1 MKNTFASSLSL
12 RDRTKTLC
20 IARLV
25 ILLFAFSLS
34 ASAIEISRV
43 EPAFWWAGMNNSE
56 LQILVQ
62 GKDIAR
68 SQVQL
73 DYPDVKIKEVVR
85 VENPNYLFIYLEIGK
100 EARPG
105 TLNLVFTEGKK
116 KVVKNYELK
125 ERANSIGA
133 QGFNSSDV
141 LYLIMPDRFANGDTK
156 NDDLDEA
163 DIDRNN
169 PNARHG
175 GDLAGISDRLDYLSD
190 LGVSAIWLN
199 PVLENK
205 MPEKKYRS
213 YHGYAVTDFYKID
226 RRFGS
231 NKDYCQLIEKIHNK
245 GMKVVMDMIYNHC
258 GSSHW
263 WMNDF
268 PCKDWLNHQDS
279 FVPTNHNLY
288 AAVDI
293 HAPQSEVDGLTEGWF
308 VESMPDLNQ
317 KNPYL
322 ATYLI
327 QNSIWWIEYARIDGI
342 RHDTHP
348 YVDFDFLSKWCKAVL
363 DEYPDFNMVGESWYL
378 NSAPLA
384 WWQRNS
390 KISDKQSHLKT
401 TMDFN
406 LMNAAQE
413 MNLRQIYEVIA
424 QDFLYEDVN
433 NILIFLDNHDLSR
446 FVKKEETDLNRF
458 KQAIAF
464 LLTTRGIPQLYYGT
478 EILMSGEKSEG
489 DGALRKDFP
498 GGWATDTRNA
508 FTPAGRTALQNEAFD
523 YLQKLLQWRK
533 SNKAVTEGK
542 LIHYAPSWNE
552 DVYVYA
558 RIKDNSKVLVILNGS
573 TKEQSLSPEKYREV
587 IENAGSGKDIISG
600 KTIDLKDQIV
610 VPAKG
615 VYIIEL

>member
-1 MKNTFASSLSL
+1 MKKHIIHLL
-12 RDRTKTLC
+12 LLC
-20 IARLV
+20 ISFSG
-25 ILLFAFSLS
+25 FALN
-34 ASAIEISRV
+34 IDRV
-43 EPAFWWAGMNNSE
+43 EPAFWWTGMNNPE
-56 LQILVQ
+56 LQILVH
-62 GKDIAR
+62 GKNIAR

-73 DYPDVKIKEVVR
+73 DYPDVRIKEVVK

-105 TLNLVFTEGKK
+105 TLNLIFNEGKK
-116 KVVKNYELK
+116 KVIQGYELK

-133 QGFNSSDV
+133 QGFNASDV

-190 LGVSAIWLN
+190 LGVTAIWLN

-231 NKDYCQLIEKIHNK
+231 NEDYCRLIEKIHGK

-268 PCKDWLNHQDS
+268 PCKDWLNHQDG
-279 FVPTNHNLY
+279 FVSTNHNLY

-293 HAPQSEVDGLTEGWF
+293 HAPQSEVNGLTEGWF

-348 YVDFDFLSKWCKAVL
+348 YVDYDFLSKWCKAVL
-363 DEYPDFNMVGESWYL
+363 DEYPGFNMVGESWYL

-390 KISDKQSHLKT
+390 KVSNKQSNLKT

-406 LMNAAQE
+406 LMNACQD
-413 MNLRQIYEVIA
+413 MDLRKIYEVIA

-458 KQAIAF
+458 KQALAF

-489 DGALRKDFP
+489 DGNLRKDFP
-498 GGWATDTRNA
+498 GGWSGDPVDA
-508 FTPAGRTALQNEAFD
+508 FTSAGRTVLQNEAFD

-533 SNKAVTEGK
+533 TNKAVTEGK

-558 RIKDNSKVLVILNGS
+558 RIKDNNKVLVILNGS
-573 TKEQSLSPEKYREV
+573 TEEQTLSPEKYREV
-587 IENAGSGKDIISG
+587 IGNAGSGKDIISG
-600 KTIDLKDQIV
+600 KTIDLNGKII

-615 VYIIEL
+615 VYILEL

>member
-1 MKNTFASSLSL
+1 MKKHIIHLL
-12 RDRTKTLC
+12 LLC
-20 IARLV
+20 IS
-25 ILLFAFSLS
+25 ISGFALN
-34 ASAIEISRV
+34 IDRI
-43 EPAFWWAGMNNSE
+43 EPAFWWTGMNNPE
-56 LQILVQ
+56 LQMLVH
-62 GKDIAR
+62 GKNIAH
-68 SQVQL
+68 SQMQL
-73 DYPDVKIKEVVR
+73 DYPDVKIKELVK

-116 KVVKNYELK
+116 KVVQEYELK

-133 QGFNSSDV
+133 QGFNASDV

-163 DIDRNN
+163 DIDRKN

-190 LGVSAIWLN
+190 LGVTAIWLN

-231 NKDYCQLIEKIHNK
+231 NEDYCQLIEKIHGK

-268 PCKDWLNHQDS
+268 PCRDWLNHQDG

-293 HAPQSEVDGLTEGWF
+293 HAPQSEVDGLTKGWF

-348 YVDFDFLSKWCKAVL
+348 YVDYDFLSKWCKAVL

-390 KISDKQSHLKT
+390 KVSDKQSNLKT

-406 LMNAAQE
+406 LMNACQE

-446 FVKKEETDLNRF
+446 FVKKDETDLNRF
-458 KQAIAF
+458 KQALAF
-464 LLTTRGIPQLYYGT
+464 LLTTRGIPQIYYGT

-489 DGALRKDFP
+489 DGYLRKDFP
-498 GGWATDTRNA
+498 GGWSGDPVNA
-508 FTPAGRTALQNEAFD
+508 FVKSGRTDLQNEAFD

-533 SNKAVTEGK
+533 TNKAVTEGE

-558 RIKDNSKVLVILNGS
+558 RIKENNNVLVILNGS
-573 TKEQSLSPEKYREV
+573 TEEQILSPEKCYEV
-587 IENAGSGKDIISG
+587 IGDAASGKDIISG
-600 KTIDLKDQIV
+600 KTIDLKEKIV

-615 VYIIEL
+615 VYILELTK

>member
-1 MKNTFASSLSL
+1 MKKHIIHLL
-12 RDRTKTLC
+12 LLC
-20 IARLV
+20 ISFSG
-25 ILLFAFSLS
+25 FALN
-34 ASAIEISRV
+34 IDRV
-43 EPAFWWAGMNNSE
+43 EPAFWWTGMNNPE
-56 LQILVQ
+56 LQILVH
-62 GKDIAR
+62 GKNIAR

-73 DYPDVKIKEVVR
+73 DYPDVRIKEVVK

-105 TLNLVFTEGKK
+105 TLNLIFNEGKK
-116 KVVKNYELK
+116 KVIQGYELK

-133 QGFNSSDV
+133 QGFNASDV

-190 LGVSAIWLN
+190 LGVTAIWLN

-231 NKDYCQLIEKIHNK
+231 NEDYCRLIEKIHGK

-268 PCKDWLNHQDS
+268 PCKDWLNHQDG
-279 FVPTNHNLY
+279 FVSTNHNLY

-293 HAPQSEVDGLTEGWF
+293 HAPQSEVNGLTEGWF

-348 YVDFDFLSKWCKAVL
+348 YVDYDFLSKWCKAVL
-363 DEYPDFNMVGESWYL
+363 DEYPGFNMVGESWYL

-390 KISDKQSHLKT
+390 KINTKQSNLKT

-406 LMNAAQE
+406 LMNACQE

-458 KQAIAF
+458 KQALAF
-464 LLTTRGIPQLYYGT
+464 LLTTRGIPQIYYGT

-489 DGALRKDFP
+489 DGYLRKDFP
-498 GGWATDTRNA
+498 GGWSGDPVNA
-508 FTPAGRTALQNEAFD
+508 FVKSGRTDLQNEAFN
-523 YLQKLLQWRK
+523 YLKNLLQWRK
-533 SNKAVTEGK
+533 TNPAVTGGE
-542 LIHYAPSWNE
+542 LIHYAPNE
-552 DVYVYA
+552 WRENCYVYA
-558 RIKDNSKVLVILNGS
+558 RIKDNDKVLVILNGS
-573 TKEQSLSPEKYREV
+573 QEEQSLSPEKYREV
-587 IENAGSGKDIISG
+587 IGNAGSGKDIISG
-600 KTIDLKDQIV
+600 KTIDLKEKITI
-610 VPAKG
+610 PAKG
-615 VYIIEL
+615 VYIMELK